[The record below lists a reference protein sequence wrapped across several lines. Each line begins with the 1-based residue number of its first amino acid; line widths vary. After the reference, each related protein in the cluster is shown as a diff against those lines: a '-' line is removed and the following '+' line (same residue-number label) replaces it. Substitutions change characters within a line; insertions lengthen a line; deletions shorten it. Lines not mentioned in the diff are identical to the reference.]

1 MSNKLYPVFTELVSK
16 YASTT
21 ADPKISLARLK
32 VLCEETDFPAC
43 VIILDDTV
51 SVWLN
56 IWNAKMLS
64 LQTRNLSLQEVQRF
78 MPDYYSHQFVK
89 LISYF
94 NDPEHQDN
102 ILQYFNCYQLNEE
115 LNWVYTCSKLVYT
128 SPDNDIR
135 YILVMGMD
143 VEEFMRSFD
152 DAADASDNWP
162 SISELNTSVEKLKTL
177 THREKQVLQ
186 LIYDEYTSAEI
197 AEILFLSKS
206 SIDAYRKS
214 MLKKLD
220 VKNAIGLLKFAMLM
234 KSMGEEW

>member
-1 MSNKLYPVFTELVSK
+1 
-16 YASTT
+16 
-21 ADPKISLARLK
+21 
-32 VLCEETDFPAC
+32 
-43 VIILDDTV
+43 
-51 SVWLN
+51 
-56 IWNAKMLS
+56 
-64 LQTRNLSLQEVQRF
+64 
-78 MPDYYSHQFVK
+78 MPDYYSHQLVK
-89 LISYF
+89 LISHF
-94 NDPEHQDN
+94 NDPEHPDN

-115 LNWVYTCSKLVYT
+115 LNWMYTCSKLVYT

-135 YILVMGMD
+135 YILVMGID

-162 SISELNTSVEKLKTL
+162 SISEWNTSVEKLKTL
-177 THREKQVLQ
+177 TPREKQVLQ